1 MWEGGFQLVKFFR
14 FFKRKTFILALILW
28 CMFSTQLTACV
39 FITPK
44 SPTGNYRRL
53 KKYTDLG
60 EVKIIT
66 ELKYKKYKENK
77 IYN

>member
-1 MWEGGFQLVKFFR
+1 
-14 FFKRKTFILALILW
+14 
-28 CMFSTQLTACV
+28 MFSTQLTACV
-39 FITPK
+39 FITPN

>member
-1 MWEGGFQLVKFFR
+1 
-14 FFKRKTFILALILW
+14 
-28 CMFSTQLTACV
+28 MFSTQLTACV